1 MKKCTL
7 DGAEIGN
14 MIGKPLNSN
23 QKCAP
28 PECLL
33 GAIDVALAQ
42 SAFATLP
49 LAKWRLRQMA
59 AATNGTWDTWQLGH
73 LACGTNG
80 I

>member
-1 MKKCTL
+1 MCF
-7 DGAEIGN
+7 E
-14 MIGKPLNSN
+14 
-23 QKCAP
+23 
-28 PECLL
+28 L
-33 GAIDVALAQ
+33 GGIDVALAQ

-59 AATNGTWDTWQLGH
+59 AATNGTWDTWRLGH

>member
-1 MKKCTL
+1 MNTKN
-7 DGAEIGN
+7 GAHTFQGTNTYNRITNINTG
-14 MIGKPLNSN
+14 G
-23 QKCAP
+23 
-28 PECLL
+28 
-33 GAIDVALAQ
+33 IDVALAQ

-59 AATNGTWDTWQLGH
+59 AATNGTWDTWRLGH

>member
-1 MKKCTL
+1 MFQCQLNPIRKS
-7 DGAEIGN
+7 IGL
-14 MIGKPLNSN
+14 MTSQVVL
-23 QKCAP
+23 QK
-28 PECLL
+28 

-59 AATNGTWDTWQLGH
+59 AATNGTWDTWRLGH